1 MPQWAG
7 SCWYYLRYLDPA
19 NNAAFAGRE
28 KIDYWMPVDLYVG
41 GAEHA
46 VLHLLYS
53 RFWHKFLFDE
63 GLVNSPEPFMRLIN
77 QGMILGEGGVKMSKS
92 LGNVINPDDIVRD
105 FGADTMRVYE
115 MFMGPLEVSKPWST
129 RGIAGAKRFLERI
142 WRASELPLTDEE
154 PTGALLRLLHKT
166 IKKVSRDTDRLEFNT
181 AIAQMMIFLN
191 EAAGHPAMPR
201 KLWTPFVLMLAP
213 YAPHLAE
220 ELWEKL
226 GNAPSIARVPW
237 PGWIEELTAKE
248 LVEVVYQIN
257 GKIRAKE
264 SLPAGT
270 ADAEL
275 KERALGNERIREI
288 LSGREIRKVIV
299 VRNKLVNIVAAV

>member
-1 MPQWAG
+1 MP
-7 SCWYYLRYLDPA
+7 
-19 NNAAFAGRE
+19 
-28 KIDYWMPVDLYVG
+28 IDLYVG

-46 VLHLLYS
+46 VLHLLYA

-92 LGNVINPDDIVRD
+92 LGNVINPDDIVREY
-105 FGADTMRVYE
+105 GADTMRVYE

-129 RGIAGAKRFLERI
+129 RGITGAKRFLERI
-142 WRASELPLTDEE
+142 WRMAEIPLTDEE
-154 PTGALLRLLHKT
+154 PDEALLRVLHKT
-166 IKKVSRDTDRLEFNT
+166 IKKVSHDTDRLEFNT

-191 EAAGHPAMPR
+191 ETASLPAMPR
-201 KLWTPFVLMLAP
+201 KLWTPFVLLLSP

-220 ELWEKL
+220 ELWARL
-226 GNAPSIARVPW
+226 GGAPSVSRQPW
-237 PGWIEELTAKE
+237 PEWIEALTAEE
-248 LVEVVYQIN
+248 LVEVVFQIN

-270 ADAEL
+270 SEATL
-275 KERALGNERIREI
+275 KEKALGNERIAE
-288 LSGREIRKVIV
+288 LLAGKEIRKVIV
-299 VRNKLVNIVAAV
+299 VPGKLVNIVAAL

>member
-1 MPQWAG
+1 
-7 SCWYYLRYLDPA
+7 
-19 NNAAFAGRE
+19 
-28 KIDYWMPVDLYVG
+28 MPVDLYVG

-46 VLHLLYS
+46 VLHLLYA

-105 FGADTMRVYE
+105 YGADTMRIYE

-142 WRASELPLTDEE
+142 WRAAELPLTDEE
-154 PTGALLRLLHKT
+154 PSEALLRVLHKT
-166 IKKVSRDTDRLEFNT
+166 IKKVSQDTDRLEFNT

-191 EAAGHPAMPR
+191 ETSGLETMPR
-201 KLWTPFVLMLAP
+201 KLWTPFVLLLSP

-226 GNAPSIARVPW
+226 GH
-237 PGWIEELTAKE
+237 
-248 LVEVVYQIN
+248 
-257 GKIRAKE
+257 
-264 SLPAGT
+264 
-270 ADAEL
+270 
-275 KERALGNERIREI
+275 
-288 LSGREIRKVIV
+288 
-299 VRNKLVNIVAAV
+299 AAVHLARSRGRNGSRR